1 MVMKTFRVLMA
12 LAVMVVIVGATAA
25 APAATMAG
33 ERTGAVGRAK
43 PADKAAVKTVAPET
57 KRAKKQEQAAKKT
70 DKPADKSAP
79 PKATP
84 RTFAPCCVSFMEM
97 CLAPPPIVRG
107 GSTSRTPE
115 AQRIGRRLL

>member
-33 ERTGAVGRAK
+33 ERTGAVGKAK

-70 DKPADKSAP
+70 DTPADKSAP
-79 PKATP
+79 PKAKAARKKP
-84 RTFAPCCVSFMEM
+84 EGDKPLEAGKN
-97 CLAPPPIVRG
+97 G
-107 GSTSRTPE
+107 GRESRKKS
-115 AQRIGRRLL
+115 A